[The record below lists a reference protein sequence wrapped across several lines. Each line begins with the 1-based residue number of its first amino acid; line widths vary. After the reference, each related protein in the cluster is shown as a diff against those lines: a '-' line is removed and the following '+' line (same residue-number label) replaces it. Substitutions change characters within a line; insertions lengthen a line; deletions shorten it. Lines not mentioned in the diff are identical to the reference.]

1 MSGNSP
7 AYVDNSASRY
17 SKVGGSGPQAS
28 IQTSSKIRTTPSE
41 GSSTSNLAKT
51 ALESLG
57 GSSGGSNSYGTSS
70 GGNDSLKSLAKNALE
85 SLSGSSGSKST
96 GSSKG
101 GDDISS
107 LARTALKAIDGES
120 K

>member
-1 MSGNSP
+1 M
-7 AYVDNSASRY
+7 
-17 SKVGGSGPQAS
+17 
-28 IQTSSKIRTTPSE
+28 
-41 GSSTSNLAKT
+41 
-51 ALESLG
+51 
-57 GSSGGSNSYGTSS
+57 
-70 GGNDSLKSLAKNALE
+70 KSLAKNALE

-107 LARTALKAIDGES
+107 LARTALKSIDGES